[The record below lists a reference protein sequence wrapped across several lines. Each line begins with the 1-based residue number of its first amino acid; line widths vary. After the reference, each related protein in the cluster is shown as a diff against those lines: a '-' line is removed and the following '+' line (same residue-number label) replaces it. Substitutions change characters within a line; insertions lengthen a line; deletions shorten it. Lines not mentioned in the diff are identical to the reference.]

1 MTDPEKILV
10 ASICP
15 AIQARNMIK
24 FWYENSTGSQ
34 YSDWHVVEPYI
45 LGVFNNG
52 SVQLSAWVLPTP
64 EQAERGKKEAWR
76 SYILKNVSKLEVLG
90 QFQKARPDFDP
101 KATGMREIFCA
112 GKRDAFM
119 RIA

>member
-1 MTDPEKILV
+1 MTDREKILV

-34 YSDWHVVEPYI
+34 FSNWHTVEPYI
-45 LGVFNNG
+45 LGVFGNG
-52 SVQLSAWVLPTP
+52 SIQLSAWTLPSS
-64 EQAERGKKEAWR
+64 EQSERGKKEAWR
-76 SYILKNVSKLEVLG
+76 SYVLKNISKLEVLG
-90 QFQKARPDFDP
+90 QFQTARPDFDP
-101 KATGMREIFCA
+101 QATGMKEIFCA

>member
-1 MTDPEKILV
+1 MTDHEQLLV

-15 AIQARNMIK
+15 AIQARNMIR
-24 FWYENSTGSQ
+24 FWYENSSGQFSE
-34 YSDWHVVEPYI
+34 WRIVEPY
-45 LGVFNNG
+45 LMGVFTDG

-64 EQAERGKKEAWR
+64 EQIERGQKEAWR
-76 SYILKNVSKLEVLG
+76 SYILKNISQLQVLG

-101 KATGMREIFCA
+101 QSSGMREVLCA
-112 GKRDAFM
+112 GKRDPVM

>member
-1 MTDPEKILV
+1 MTDNEKILL

-15 AIQARNMIK
+15 AIQARNLIK
-24 FWYENSTGSQ
+24 FWYDNSTGSQ

-45 LGVFNNG
+45 LGVFANG
-52 SVQLSAWVLPTP
+52 SIQLSAWVIPTP
-64 EQAERGKKEAWR
+64 EQAEHGKKEAWR
-76 SYILKNVSKLEVLG
+76 SYILKNISKLVVLE

-101 KATGMREIFCA
+101 KATGMREVLCA